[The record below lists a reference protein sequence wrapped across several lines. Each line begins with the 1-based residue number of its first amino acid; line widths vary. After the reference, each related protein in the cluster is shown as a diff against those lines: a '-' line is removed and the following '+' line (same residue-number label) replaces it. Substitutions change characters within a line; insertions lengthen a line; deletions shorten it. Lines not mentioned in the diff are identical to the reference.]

1 MKDKRSFYKMGYT
14 FISIYSTNN
23 YLSPQP
29 HYTVTE
35 ILLKL
40 ALNTIV
46 HNPSHL
52 NALKIKIDH
61 NI

>member
-1 MKDKRSFYKMGYT
+1 MTGQTKGDLLM
-14 FISIYSTNN
+14 
-23 YLSPQP
+23 Q
-29 HYTVTE
+29 VAA
-35 ILLKL
+35 LKL